1 MAGLRHEEQPESLCN
16 RGSTY
21 SQGKEAVSRPRI
33 EAPTYA
39 NIYVKPHSD
48 CGRRETYGGT
58 YVGTL
63 GDVRRCEHG
72 KVQIMVKPDRG
83 MIGPGA
89 WFWGT
94 LHPVWDFGQYR
105 KAVKALA

>member
-1 MAGLRHEEQPESLCN
+1 MTRA
-16 RGSTY
+16 T
-21 SQGKEAVSRPRI
+21 I
-33 EAPTYA
+33 EIPTYA

-48 CGRRETYGGT
+48 CARRETFGGA

-72 KVQIMVKPDRG
+72 KVQIMVKPDRRGG
-83 MIGPGA
+83 MSGPGT
-89 WFWGT
+89 WFWST
-94 LHPVWDFGQYR
+94 LHPLWDFGQYR